1 MENILRLGV
10 QGNNSFIPTPRSG
23 KYGSNDQKQIK
34 NDYSK
39 ITKTEQN
46 KLRLIMQYGEHPRDG
61 NSLLLVDTDA
71 AVDKEENTT
80 DLCNAVRAK
89 TNQSNTRIPVHSI
102 DSRSPR
108 SDFDKARSKRGVA
121 QGVKEEEEEEE
132 FPRGKNPGR
141 LTEAVLSLGGVGTLD
156 SAKRTALS
164 ATRGSD
170 APSTTHPAV
179 ATPDQQQQQQQRF
192 PESGEFPQ
200 SQQRRT
206 QRTTTRCAPG
216 SAASQVARYKRPETT
231 ATPGA
236 KVNKEDVMEPELK
249 EKDERK
255 SSTPSPELPAHC
267 GKPYNEDGSSEED
280 GGPSGCSRTHRLSSL
295 YHGTWPVE
303 RGLWNSQQTG
313 LGNQQSTSTTVHND
327 IASVMSFSSSV
338 SMGVG
343 CPGGAQEMQGQ
354 RRLGA
359 KVDVVY
365 SLLGMLGGAEGR
377 EDMSATLL
385 SMSNSTDSC
394 LAMRQS
400 GCLPLLVQLIHAPG
414 QDPETRDRASQ
425 AIHNIVHS
433 RGEER
438 AGRREARVL
447 RLLEQLRDYCQSL
460 RTTLAARQPLD
471 DFDRHPGPT
480 IAALM
485 KLSFDEAHRHAMC
498 QLGGL
503 HAVAELIEMDHAAH
517 GSECDD
523 QNCVTLRR
531 YAGMALT
538 NLTFGDGNNKALL
551 CSFREFMK
559 ALVAQLRSPSDDLRQ
574 VTASVLRNLSWRA
587 DSSSKQTLR
596 EVGAVVGLTMAAMEG
611 RKESTLKSILSALW
625 NLSAHCSTNKIDICA
640 VEGALAFLV
649 DMLSYKAPSK
659 TLAIV
664 ENAGGILRNVS
675 SHVAVREDYR
685 SILRERGCLQVL
697 LRQLRSPSLTVVS
710 NACGAL
716 WNLSARCPQDQRML
730 WDLGAVPML
739 RSLVHSKHKMISM
752 GSSAALKNLL
762 GARPGSSNLVH
773 LDSTARG
780 LGLPTLPTLVARR
793 QKALEQEID
802 QNLAE
807 TCDNIEPSTSPTNK
821 DDKFGFKVER
831 RYADLDSRSGH
842 SYQMQNGQPGPS
854 SMRFNCV
861 ARSESRESV
870 RSITS
875 THSDTIFERVN
886 RHVLNG
892 VSPTESQAKQQSSS
906 LHAAT
911 GFNTGISADSTAK
924 VANSDRKYVLR
935 YKNAFPERQRAVN
948 ELSFNDVADLRCTTS
963 TMSWASAADQEAA
976 CSQILMRS
984 SIDESSLSNELN
996 NPLIANSDDIK
1007 SQYFSEGSGLSSITR
1022 SGASLPV
1029 TSSQQVD
1036 ECVHYGNENRE
1047 IMGAIKKDTTVS
1059 KPVDYRLR
1067 YTLRDVDQDEKQH
1080 SGYFVESEEEFPH
1093 SSNIKNPCA
1102 EERTQYKTSGLK
1114 VCREFNGKD
1123 NTVTSTTYESWK
1135 SEPSKGLKH
1144 SSETSSLNSLDK
1156 HANYRLDQASNSSSS
1171 ISSLTGTVVGD
1182 KSAASITQKPSN
1194 ALEESN
1200 NNSMVE
1206 AKNDISTLDSVSDVD
1221 RSHKFT
1227 DHQQEQTSLTFP
1239 QYDSLGLLSG
1249 FDEHS
1254 SLASNSSLRLESFTG
1269 NEFLESPA
1277 ESMSVNNL
1285 QPVCTSNMQNQES
1298 TLSDQ
1303 HLSHAESYSVMH
1315 NTFVND
1321 VTPNGLT
1328 IDDEPKI
1335 ANDSRLKEYSAI
1347 SAAGISESD
1356 EIGESLNLGI
1366 GSILED
1372 REEDTE
1378 VNEVDNGS
1386 DHLFADVTSE
1396 AEAARHKTPFR
1407 RNSLQKSPQPVSN
1420 LTRYQTSSA
1429 LDQVDVTGP
1438 VSLITETQN
1447 FRHSTHDATGGPASL
1462 TMETLNFRHP
1472 AHDANDT
1479 FMGDTENPTREIS
1492 RIPSLVT
1499 ELPRCSS
1506 AGLEDISNVLEQDA
1520 GSNKLDICRNTT
1532 KPAFTLSALE
1542 NEELDLTV
1550 ENVSDKQES
1559 ILDVAAKF
1567 FVEKIAE
1574 NVSETTCRPAPST
1587 SGNRVSP
1594 EPTTTLQEENVV
1606 ENQSEDQ
1613 HVENASTDI
1622 PHLIPKNI
1630 LSENENTTSKIF
1642 FDYRVGSEN
1651 STNGEG
1657 VEEKNSMKL
1666 TEYSPGISPSKIE
1679 DDIENMNNSEEDNLS
1694 DEVTSPTIDPLFSAV
1709 ERAACNKGD
1718 RSKNREETEE
1728 EYRRQRDPDAMIAS
1742 LDRLTATLVQQ
1753 TEAMRERDS
1762 SAMKQ
1767 SVVSDTWNEDSP
1779 NDVSFPS
1786 ISVSA
1791 PLIASFKSDNQE
1803 DQTIPNPEYSDELIG
1818 TQEVMTDSRII
1829 EQEANKLAAA
1839 VNARVAE
1846 FDLDAVSM
1854 TSMDLDAI
1862 KPPSTMGSLVSLT
1875 TSLIGPIDTTEHSIV
1890 RERCHSASLPPLQLK
1905 SQISID
1911 CRNGRKK
1918 SLPAGVMAKRALSQ
1932 YQNHTGSLE
1941 NLLSETGTTSMSHLE
1956 NVKPPSMMDELLDA
1970 MDMENSMLS
1979 VASITSEVADT
1990 KDQDSHSLTSSD
2002 PIFDLLKPVANILSM
2017 TCMRYAESMQVSG
2030 NNSLSECLENIN
2042 PPSLFNEVSEMDE
2055 STMEPTSETF
2065 CSDTLCIDNELQT
2078 EEVCRDREISI
2089 DRIEECDNDTDD
2101 AATSIPSEYCV
2112 SSSAESTPKKW
2123 HNKSNLTPKQKRQLA
2138 KERYKTYTIAAEMVK
2153 KEEEERRKNDHEE
2166 SKIGKYARGK
2176 CSPFSKLTPK
2186 QRRQEDRARFQTQ
2199 VLNNPF
2205 PELVA
2210 YNATECQTPL
2220 ADNPESPE
2228 TEEASSAVKSCIPT
2242 LRKLSGGKTIKQK
2255 RAENKDRY
2263 RTRTL
2268 DDEEAQEASKDVDAV
2283 ISGTHFGDSDASLE
2297 TMLLITPGEMKT
2309 KLEDFVGQGSS
2320 SGKPIGEDVLTVSKA
2335 QNLTL
2340 DDFESEYDSRVRV
2353 ADGLHKRFGKS
2364 QLSEPTAVLSF
2375 TSRFNEQKQLSPSK
2389 DSLQDLA
2396 SPAEPES
2403 QGNSDSNNESDEESN
2418 SANNQSQI
2426 PKRPRIVKPGTI
2438 SRDASVDSNAT
2449 DKSESESPKT
2459 IRGRRKA
2466 LYFKPTTRKS
2476 TPTTSPSK
2484 IHNGAVSGIP
2494 IGRSN
2499 TSPLVR
2505 GTRATTLRQTHNPSF
2520 PTKHQQ
2526 KSVANSK
2533 IISPSACAV
2542 EKRIQGSALTAN
2554 KTSIPQRGTVFN
2566 YSKSTKRHTTPLGS
2580 SSASY
2585 AFKDDR
2591 KEPAIKP
2598 LERQGTFTKEEP
2610 EVENAPTVLPPCSPN
2625 RSKIAKPIKTSPSKI
2640 QTPSKSKPITKILQT
2655 QQSKFTKA
2663 NNLDKDQARNSSPT
2677 VTYQKRSLIGSPI
2690 KNSPSNQSLQSNESA
2705 RTTKKTNCLG
2715 QRSNSNSSIV
2725 SNSSTGIQGR
2735 RTSKEATSKIASLW
2749 KRVEESKTKQ
2759 RFEKNDTR
2767 HWITPANDTIE
2778 SGNPVVTT
2786 KPPTFRLIRS
2796 STFEGVPKDIS
2807 RNGSPG
2813 RPKSNVA
2820 KQPAKVT
2827 DTQGLSPKY
2836 RNSCDLTGM
2845 SIAEAHCKIPVK
2857 YPELSAGTRN
2867 TIQIDDSTVILRK
2880 PQTTQPSVDPV
2891 EVDPTKR
2898 VSRLGSFIRVEPP
2911 ETEGGNTQM
2920 QTYVNSV
2927 RTPASAIVP
2936 PFNYNPK
2943 QSNPVK
2949 ANISEI
2955 DGKLVVTECQ
2965 MEITTS
2971 SMRVTTV

>member
-1 MENILRLGV
+1 MTLPVSSYEELLVQVRGLTHETILLQRQLSSDLFDDANGTDCDLNHNIDFARKNYENEKLLADSCDAVIR
-10 QGNNSFIPTPRSG
+10 QRAENNRRFDFGQCHNHASRSLAERVSPCVRG
-23 KYGSNDQKQIK
+23 GSNSGGGLQ
-34 NDYSK
+34 SGEL
-39 ITKTEQN
+39 TA
-46 KLRLIMQYGEHPRDG
+46 RLIAWQNRQ
-61 NSLLLVDTDA
+61 L
-71 AVDKEENTT
+71 
-80 DLCNAVRAK
+80 R
-89 TNQSNTRIPVHSI
+89 QSAE
-102 DSRSPR
+102 
-108 SDFDKARSKRGVA
+108 ARSKRGVA

-179 ATPDQQQQQQQRF
+179 ATPDQQQQQQRF

-531 YAGMALT
+531 YA
-538 NLTFGDGNNKALL
+538 
-551 CSFREFMK
+551 
-559 ALVAQLRSPSDDLRQ
+559 
-574 VTASVLRNLSWRA
+574 
-587 DSSSKQTLR
+587 
-596 EVGAVVGLTMAAMEG
+596 
-611 RKESTLKSILSALW
+611 
-625 NLSAHCSTNKIDICA
+625 
-640 VEGALAFLV
+640 
-649 DMLSYKAPSK
+649 
-659 TLAIV
+659 
-664 ENAGGILRNVS
+664 
-675 SHVAVREDYR
+675 
-685 SILRERGCLQVL
+685 
-697 LRQLRSPSLTVVS
+697 
-710 NACGAL
+710 
-716 WNLSARCPQDQRML
+716 
-730 WDLGAVPML
+730 
-739 RSLVHSKHKMISM
+739 
-752 GSSAALKNLL
+752 
-762 GARPGSSNLVH
+762 
-773 LDSTARG
+773 
-780 LGLPTLPTLVARR
+780 
-793 QKALEQEID
+793 
-802 QNLAE
+802 
-807 TCDNIEPSTSPTNK
+807 
-821 DDKFGFKVER
+821 
-831 RYADLDSRSGH
+831 
-842 SYQMQNGQPGPS
+842 
-854 SMRFNCV
+854 
-861 ARSESRESV
+861 
-870 RSITS
+870 
-875 THSDTIFERVN
+875 
-886 RHVLNG
+886 
-892 VSPTESQAKQQSSS
+892 
-906 LHAAT
+906 
-911 GFNTGISADSTAK
+911 
-924 VANSDRKYVLR
+924 
-935 YKNAFPERQRAVN
+935 
-948 ELSFNDVADLRCTTS
+948 
-963 TMSWASAADQEAA
+963 
-976 CSQILMRS
+976 
-984 SIDESSLSNELN
+984 
-996 NPLIANSDDIK
+996 
-1007 SQYFSEGSGLSSITR
+1007 
-1022 SGASLPV
+1022 
-1029 TSSQQVD
+1029 
-1036 ECVHYGNENRE
+1036 
-1047 IMGAIKKDTTVS
+1047 
-1059 KPVDYRLR
+1059 
-1067 YTLRDVDQDEKQH
+1067 
-1080 SGYFVESEEEFPH
+1080 
-1093 SSNIKNPCA
+1093 
-1102 EERTQYKTSGLK
+1102 
-1114 VCREFNGKD
+1114 
-1123 NTVTSTTYESWK
+1123 
-1135 SEPSKGLKH
+1135 
-1144 SSETSSLNSLDK
+1144 
-1156 HANYRLDQASNSSSS
+1156 
-1171 ISSLTGTVVGD
+1171 
-1182 KSAASITQKPSN
+1182 
-1194 ALEESN
+1194 
-1200 NNSMVE
+1200 
-1206 AKNDISTLDSVSDVD
+1206 VSDVD

-1429 LDQVDVTGP
+1429 LDQVDITGP

-1532 KPAFTLSALE
+1532 KPAFTLPALE

-1550 ENVSDKQES
+1550 ENVNDKQES

-1630 LSENENTTSKIF
+1630 LSENENTTSNIF

-2640 QTPSKSKPITKILQT
+2640 QTPNKSKPITKILQT

>member
-1 MENILRLGV
+1 MEYLRKLLSDSCDV
-10 QGNNSFIPTPRSG
+10 VLRQRENNRRFEIGQSQTSSRSLVD
-23 KYGSNDQKQIK
+23 KVGSIRGTSSSGGFQ
-34 NDYSK
+34 SGEL
-39 ITKTEQN
+39 TA
-46 KLRLIMQYGEHPRDG
+46 RLIAWQNLQFRQSVEAREDYEEDKVAKEKPSS
-61 NSLLLVDTDA
+61 SLNYSTNGDKNLGSLTD
-71 AVDKEENTT
+71 
-80 DLCNAVRAK
+80 
-89 TNQSNTRIPVHSI
+89 SI
-102 DSRSPR
+102 R
-108 SDFDKARSKRGVA
+108 KY
-121 QGVKEEEEEEE
+121 
-132 FPRGKNPGR
+132 
-141 LTEAVLSLGGVGTLD
+141 GGVG
-156 SAKRTALS
+156 AIEPPKCTALGV
-164 ATRGSD
+164 TPRPSD
-170 APSTTHPAV
+170 APSTHPVV
-179 ATPDQQQQQQQRF
+179 ATPQ
-192 PESGEFPQ
+192 SPQ
-200 SQQRRT
+200 SQRRI
-206 QRTTTRCAPG
+206 QTRCTRG
-216 SAASQVARYKRPETT
+216 NIARSLRPDT
-231 ATPGA
+231 ATLT

-249 EKDERK
+249 EKDEHK
-255 SSTPSPELPAHC
+255 SSTPSPELLAC
-267 GKPYNEDGSSEED
+267 RGKPYNEDGSSEDES
-280 GGPSGCSRTHRLSSL
+280 GPSTCSRTQRLSSL

-303 RGLWNSQQTG
+303 RGLWNNGQQTS

-338 SMGVG
+338 SMGDRCPVG
-343 CPGGAQEMQGQ
+343 VQVMQGQ

-385 SMSNSTDSC
+385 SMSSSMDSC

-414 QDPETRDRASQ
+414 QDPETRERASQ

-447 RLLEQLRDYCQSL
+447 RLLEQLRDYCQTL
-460 RTTLAARQPLD
+460 RTTLEARQPLD

-793 QKALEQEID
+793 QRALEQEID

-821 DDKFGFKVER
+821 EDKFGFKVDR
-831 RYADLDSRSGH
+831 RFSELDSRSGH
-842 SYQMQNGQPGPS
+842 SYQMQNSQPGPS
-854 SMRFNCV
+854 SMRFNSV

-892 VSPTESQAKQQSSS
+892 VSPTESQVKQQSSS
-906 LHAAT
+906 LHSAT
-911 GFNTGISADSTAK
+911 GFNAGISTDGVTKGCS
-924 VANSDRKYVLR
+924 SDRKYVLK
-935 YKNAFPERQRAVN
+935 YKNAIPERHRPTN
-948 ELSFNDVADLRCTTS
+948 ELSFNEVADLRCTTS

-976 CSQILMRS
+976 CSQIMLHS
-984 SIDESSLSNELN
+984 SIEETSLSKELLK
-996 NPLIANSDDIK
+996 PLISNRDDIK
-1007 SQYFSEGSGLSSITR
+1007 SQYLSKDCEASNITR

-1029 TSSQQVD
+1029 NSVPCYSQNNLCDEVTSRQLDNGINYMDDNMLRQNTPASKN
-1036 ECVHYGNENRE
+1036 GE
-1047 IMGAIKKDTTVS
+1047 ITGAIKREITVP
-1059 KPVDYRLR
+1059 KPIDYRLKYSACR
-1067 YTLRDVDQDEKQH
+1067 LDDDEKQH
-1080 SGYFVESEEEFPH
+1080 SGYFAESEEEFPQNQSTEKMQQKTR
-1093 SSNIKNPCA
+1093 SSKI
-1102 EERTQYKTSGLK
+1102 G
-1114 VCREFNGKD
+1114 REFNGEE
-1123 NTVTSTTYESWK
+1123 TVNDSWK
-1135 SEPSKGLKH
+1135 SPNYSP
-1144 SSETSSLNSLDK
+1144 ETSLFNSLEK
-1156 HANYRLDQASNSSSS
+1156 QVQYRIDEASNSSSS
-1171 ISSLTGTVVGD
+1171 ISSLTATLTAE
-1182 KSAASITQKPSN
+1182 KSAASACDASASQKSN
-1194 ALEESN
+1194 RKIEESN
-1200 NNSMVE
+1200 NDSMVKAE
-1206 AKNDISTLDSVSDVD
+1206 NDICTLDRVSDDVTS
-1221 RSHKFT
+1221 RNFS
-1227 DHQQEQTSLTFP
+1227 DHREGKNSLKFP
-1239 QYDSLGLLSG
+1239 QYDSLGLPSG
-1249 FDEHS
+1249 FD
-1254 SLASNSSLRLESFTG
+1254 LESVHDDHNSLVSNLSQQLQSFASGT
-1269 NEFLESPA
+1269 ES
-1277 ESMSVNNL
+1277 L
-1285 QPVCTSNMQNQES
+1285 DS
-1298 TLSDQ
+1298 TTQRVSLSDLPPASISKAQ
-1303 HLSHAESYSVMH
+1303 DQSSRLSFQRLPHPELYSVKH
-1315 NTFVND
+1315 NTFFDTVGPSS
-1321 VTPNGLT
+1321 VS

-1335 ANDSRLKEYSAI
+1335 ANDSRLKECSKI
-1347 SAAGISESD
+1347 SAGGISDTE
-1356 EIGESLNLGI
+1356 EIGEPLNLNI

-1372 REEDTE
+1372 TEEDNE
-1378 VNEVDNGS
+1378 ADEVDNDS
-1386 DHLFADVTSE
+1386 DDMLAICVASE
-1396 AEAARHKTPFR
+1396 MQTNRHRQPFR

-1420 LTRYQTSSA
+1420 LARYQTSSA
-1429 LDQVDVTGP
+1429 LNQVDTGSP
-1438 VSLITETQN
+1438 M
-1447 FRHSTHDATGGPASL
+1447 SL
-1462 TMETLNFRHP
+1462 TMETPNFRQSSHNDDGTFVRDDE
-1472 AHDANDT
+1472 DAGQAYRT
-1479 FMGDTENPTREIS
+1479 LSPVS
-1492 RIPSLVT
+1492 VT
-1499 ELPRCSS
+1499 EL
-1506 AGLEDISNVLEQDA
+1506 EQDIEYVEPDDA
-1520 GSNKLDICRNTT
+1520 KVHLDSTIPTT
-1532 KPAFTLSALE
+1532 FSPILE
-1542 NEELDLTV
+1542 NAELNLQAEDNSDGQETASIVAPASPKQKTSAPITETTRSAPLT
-1550 ENVSDKQES
+1550 SDHIVAQES
-1559 ILDVAAKF
+1559 
-1567 FVEKIAE
+1567 
-1574 NVSETTCRPAPST
+1574 PSD
-1587 SGNRVSP
+1587 SK
-1594 EPTTTLQEENVV
+1594 EENVV
-1606 ENQSEDQ
+1606 DVQRLLLKIQSVLASHDTVDMKNEKAASLSTPKTITDENEATASRTLFDFCLSSENCSDSNG
-1613 HVENASTDI
+1613 VENKDSSKEA
-1622 PHLIPKNI
+1622 
-1630 LSENENTTSKIF
+1630 LS
-1642 FDYRVGSEN
+1642 
-1651 STNGEG
+1651 
-1657 VEEKNSMKL
+1657 L
-1666 TEYSPGISPSKIE
+1666 GISSVKIE
-1679 DDIENMNNSEEDNLS
+1679 DDTENTNISEEENLS
-1694 DEVTSPTIDPLFSAV
+1694 DEVMSPTIDPLFSAV
-1709 ERAACNKGD
+1709 ERAANKVD
-1718 RSKNREETEE
+1718 HLKNREETEE

-1753 TEAMRERDS
+1753 TEAMRERES

-1803 DQTIPNPEYSDELIG
+1803 DQPIPMPECLDEVIG
-1818 TQEVMTDSRII
+1818 IHGTMTDSRII
-1829 EQEANKLAAA
+1829 EREANKLADA

-1846 FDLDAVSM
+1846 FDFETMSM
-1854 TSMDLDAI
+1854 TSMDLEAI

-1875 TSLIGPIDTTEHSIV
+1875 TSLIGPIDNTENLIV
-1890 RERCHSASLPPLQLK
+1890 RERCHSTSLPPLQLK
-1905 SQISID
+1905 NQISTES
-1911 CRNGRKK
+1911 RNGRKK

-1941 NLLSETGTTSMSHLE
+1941 NLLNETGTTSISHLD

-1979 VASITSEVADT
+1979 VASITSEIADA
-1990 KDQDSHSLTSSD
+1990 KDQDSHSLTASD
-2002 PIFDLLKPVANILSM
+2002 PVFDLLKPVANILSM

-2055 STMEPTSETF
+2055 STMEPTSDTF

-2078 EEVCRDREISI
+2078 EVVSHSHGNSI

-2101 AATSIPSEYCV
+2101 ATTPIPSEYCV
-2112 SSSAESTPKKW
+2112 SSSAESTPKKR
-2123 HNKSNLTPKQKRQLA
+2123 HNKNHLTPKQKRQLA

-2153 KEEEERRKNDHEE
+2153 KEEEERRKHENEE
-2166 SKIGKYARGK
+2166 SKIGKYAGGK

-2205 PELVA
+2205 PVLGA
-2210 YNATECQTPL
+2210 YNPPECQTPSTGHSE
-2220 ADNPESPE
+2220 NPE
-2228 TEEASSAVKSCIPT
+2228 TEEAGSIVKSGIPKF
-2242 LRKLSGGKTIKQK
+2242 RKLSGGKTIKQK
-2255 RAENKDRY
+2255 RAENKDRF

-2268 DDEEAQEASKDVDAV
+2268 DDEEAQEASRDVDA
-2283 ISGTHFGDSDASLE
+2283 ITSGTQFASSNTSIETTLHITSRE
-2297 TMLLITPGEMKT
+2297 MDTMLERNANIVLNILGQEKSHGE
-2309 KLEDFVGQGSS
+2309 
-2320 SGKPIGEDVLTVSKA
+2320 PIGEDVLLDCETLSLVS
-2335 QNLTL
+2335 N
-2340 DDFESEYDSRVRV
+2340 D
-2353 ADGLHKRFGKS
+2353 
-2364 QLSEPTAVLSF
+2364 SEPEHNLRMRYANGLSKRLRKPQLAESNAAQYSTAKL
-2375 TSRFNEQKQLSPSK
+2375 NEEKQVSPSK
-2389 DSLQDLA
+2389 TFPQDIGA
-2396 SPAEPES
+2396 AVRDEFRQS
-2403 QGNSDSNNESDEESN
+2403 SDSESDEESN
-2418 SANNQSQI
+2418 SANEQSQI
-2426 PKRPRIVKPGTI
+2426 PKRPRIVKPGTM

-2449 DKSESESPKT
+2449 DKSEPESPKT

-2466 LYFKPTTRKS
+2466 LYSSPTTRKS
-2476 TPTTSPSK
+2476 TPQTSPSK
-2484 IHNGAVSGIP
+2484 IANGSASGIP

-2520 PTKHQQ
+2520 PTKSPQ
-2526 KSVANSK
+2526 KSIANCK
-2533 IISPSACAV
+2533 VVSPSAGAV
-2542 EKRIQGSALTAN
+2542 ERRARGSTSATN
-2554 KTSIPQRGTVFN
+2554 RTSIPQRGTAYN
-2566 YSKSTKRHTTPLGS
+2566 YSKSTKRHTTPSGS
-2580 SSASY
+2580 SSSY
-2585 AFKDDR
+2585 GVREEK
-2591 KEPAIKP
+2591 KEPTIKP

-2610 EVENAPTVLPPCSPN
+2610 EVENAPTVLPPCSPSK
-2625 RSKIAKPIKTSPSKI
+2625 SKIAKPIKTSPSRI
-2640 QTPSKSKPITKILQT
+2640 QTPTGKPKPITKLNQT
-2655 QQSKFTKA
+2655 PQPKFTKA
-2663 NNLDKDQARNSSPT
+2663 SSLDKDQTKTPSPT
-2677 VTYQKRSLIGSPI
+2677 VAYQRRSLIGSPI
-2690 KNSPSNQSLQSNESA
+2690 KHSPSNQSLQSNESG
-2705 RTTKKTNCLG
+2705 RNTKKTNTLG

-2725 SNSSTGIQGR
+2725 SNSSTGVQGR
-2735 RTSKEATSKIASLW
+2735 RTTKEATSKIASLW

-2759 RFEKNDTR
+2759 RFERTDTR
-2767 HWITPANDTIE
+2767 HWITPATGDAE
-2778 SGNPVVTT
+2778 AGSPVVTS

-2796 STFEGVPKDIS
+2796 STFEGVSKDINQ
-2807 RNGSPG
+2807 NGATG
-2813 RPKSNVA
+2813 KPKSNVG
-2820 KQPAKVT
+2820 KRQSKVA
-2827 DTQGLSPKY
+2827 DAQNVGPKY
-2836 RNSCDLTGM
+2836 RNSCDLSGM
-2845 SIAEAHCKIPVK
+2845 SIAEAPCKIPMK
-2857 YPELSAGTRN
+2857 YPDSRLGKKEAV
-2867 TIQIDDSTVILRK
+2867 QIGDSTVILRK
-2880 PQTTQPSVDPV
+2880 QQTTESSVDT
-2891 EVDPTKR
+2891 EIDPTKR
-2898 VSRLGSFIRVEPP
+2898 MSRLGSFIRVDPP
-2911 ETEGGNTQM
+2911 EADSANAQN
-2920 QTYVNSV
+2920 QAIVNSA
-2927 RTPASAIVP
+2927 RTPASAIVS

-2943 QSNPVK
+2943 QTSPVK
-2949 ANISEI
+2949 PSISEI
-2955 DGKLVVTECQ
+2955 DDKLEITECQ